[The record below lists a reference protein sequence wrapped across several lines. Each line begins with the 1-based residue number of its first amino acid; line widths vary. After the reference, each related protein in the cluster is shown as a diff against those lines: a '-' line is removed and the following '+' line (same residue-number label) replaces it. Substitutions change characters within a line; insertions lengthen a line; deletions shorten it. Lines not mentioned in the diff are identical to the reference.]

1 MFDPQKLL
9 GHVLKGALGGQ
20 GGGSSRRRQKKTLT
34 GLPRGIE
41 GKVGMGLLALAVA
54 AYDHFSQGQ
63 PAKPGAVTG
72 APPPPPGSGTPPPPP
87 PPAASP
93 DQDRQALHLL
103 RVMIAAANADG
114 AIDAAE
120 REAIL
125 GNARDAGLDAAD
137 VAALDAEFAAP
148 LSLPQLLARTPPAL
162 REEAYV
168 AALVGITADTEAET
182 RFLAELADG
191 LGLDAAARQRIREQV
206 GLA

>member
-20 GGGSSRRRQKKTLT
+20 GGSTSRRRQKKTLT

-54 AYDHFSQGQ
+54 AYDHFSQSQ
-63 PAKPGAVTG
+63 ATGAATG
-72 APPPPPGSGTPPPPP
+72 APPPPPGSGSPPPPP

-114 AIDAAE
+114 AIDAGE

-162 REEAYV
+162 REETYV

-182 RFLAELADG
+182 RFLAELAEG
-191 LGLDAAARQRIREQV
+191 LGLDDAARQRIREQL

>member
-20 GGGSSRRRQKKTLT
+20 GGGTSRRRQKKTLT

-54 AYDHFSQGQ
+54 AYDHFSQSQ
-63 PAKPGAVTG
+63 ATGAATG
-72 APPPPPGSGTPPPPP
+72 APPPPPGSGSPPPPP

-114 AIDAAE
+114 AIDAGE

-162 REEAYV
+162 REETYV

-182 RFLAELADG
+182 RFLAELAEG
-191 LGLDAAARQRIREQV
+191 LGLDDAARQRIREQL